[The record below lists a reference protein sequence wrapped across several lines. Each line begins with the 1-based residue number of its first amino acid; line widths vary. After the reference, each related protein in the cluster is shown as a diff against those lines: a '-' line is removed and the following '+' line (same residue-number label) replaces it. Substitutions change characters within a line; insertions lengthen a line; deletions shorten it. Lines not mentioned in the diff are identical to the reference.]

1 MNFSSVFVVLAVL
14 AAAAALAAF
23 TYLRLERTGGRVGV
37 PLTARAVA
45 WAALG
50 LLLVNVGCPRPPI
63 ARRPLV
69 LLDGSLSMAAAG
81 GRWDEARALASRLG
95 DVRIFGDDR
104 VAADS
109 LPNRGRSLLAPALAA
124 ASASDR
130 PVIVVTDGEV
140 EDSAALAPDLL
151 AAAAIRVL
159 RRAPGPDA
167 ALVDVAGPARVTAG
181 DTLRLDVEVRAFGD
195 APDSAAIEVLAEGRR
210 LARKVLKPFRNGRLE
225 LAVPTAGL
233 GAGDHLLML
242 RVAAPGD
249 REPRDDERL
258 HLVTIAATPGIVLL
272 AAPGDWDSRFLFR
285 TLRDV
290 AELPVRGYV
299 QVQPGAWRSMHD
311 LTPVSSADVRRAAE
325 RADLLVLKGSA
336 GTLVPAP
343 SARGLWLWPS
353 GESGE
358 TLLPGDWYLSAGDV
372 SPVAGAFA
380 GEPVDSF
387 PPAIR
392 ITPVQPAPGDWVGLT
407 ARENRRGAERP
418 VVVGR
423 SDGRSRRVTVA
434 ADGLW
439 RWAFRGGSSEQVYR
453 SWVAATTSWLLA
465 GADSARGLARP
476 VRAVVQNGR
485 PLVFEWLAVDAP
497 RDLAVVWTAS
507 AASTTPR
514 ADTLRFDGSGR
525 AVVWLPVGTW
535 RYRLA
540 SGGGGTAAVE
550 TYSDEWLPAPAVLVD
565 HPGRPPRT
573 PGRTSARD
581 WPWLFAVAVLALTV
595 EWMARRRLG
604 LR

>member
-1 MNFSSVFVVLAVL
+1 MPVVLAVL
-14 AAAAALAAF
+14 VAAAALAAF
-23 TYLRLERTGGRVGV
+23 TYLRLERTGADVGV

-50 LLLVNVGCPRPPI
+50 LLLLNVGCPRPPVL
-63 ARRPLV
+63 RRPLV
-69 LLDGSLSMAAAG
+69 LLDGSLSMVAAG
-81 GRWDEARALASRLG
+81 GRWEEARRLASRLG
-95 DVRIFGDDR
+95 DVRTFGDDR
-104 VAADS
+104 ASADS
-109 LPNRGRSLLAPALAA
+109 LPSRGRSLLAPGLAA

-130 PVIVVTDGEV
+130 PIVIVTDGEI
-140 EDSAALAPDLL
+140 EDSAALAPDVL
-151 AAAAIRVL
+151 AAAEVRVL
-159 RRAPGPDA
+159 PRAAGTDA
-167 ALVDVAGPARVTAG
+167 ALTDVAGPARVTAG
-181 DTLRLDVEVRAFGD
+181 DTLRLEAEVRAFGE
-195 APDSAAIEVLAEGRR
+195 APDSAAIEILAEGRR
-210 LARKVLKPFRNGRLE
+210 LARRTLRPFRSGRLE

-233 GAGDHLLML
+233 GAGDHVLTLRLL
-242 RVAAPGD
+242 AGD
-249 REPRDDERL
+249 REPRDDARL

-299 QVQPGAWRSMHD
+299 QVQPGGWRSMRD
-311 LTPVSSADVRRAAE
+311 LSLVSAEDVRRAAA

-343 SARGLWLWPS
+343 TARGLWLWPS
-353 GESGE
+353 GETGE
-358 TLLPGDWYLSAGDV
+358 TLLPGDWYLSAGEA
-372 SPVAGAFA
+372 SPLAGAFL
-380 GEPVDSF
+380 GEPLDSF

-392 ITPVQPAPGDWVGLT
+392 ITPVQPSAGDWVGLT

-423 SDGRSRRVTVA
+423 SDGRTRRVTVA

-465 GADSARGLARP
+465 GADTLRGLARP

-485 PLVFEWLAVDAP
+485 PLVFEWVAGGPPHDLGVLWRDANRSVAP
-497 RDLAVVWTAS
+497 S
-507 AASTTPR
+507 S
-514 ADTLRFDGSGR
+514 DTLRFDGSGH
-525 AVVWLPVGTW
+525 AVAWLPVGTY
-535 RYRLA
+535 RYQLA
-540 SGGGGTAAVE
+540 GGGGGMVAVE
-550 TYSDEWLPAPAVLVD
+550 TYSDEWLPTPPALASHV
-565 HPGRPPRT
+565 GRPVRA

-581 WPWLFAVAVLALTV
+581 WPWLFAVAVLALSV